1 MPEKKRLGFIDLAKA
16 IAFMMVVCGHTF
28 VPGSRLRA
36 IIYSFHMPLFFILA
50 GYTFR
55 TKSQKTAVVTSA
67 KRLLLPYALAY
78 TTVTVIPSVLIW
90 TQERRFAKLISLLKS
105 FVYTTG
111 DGHVI
116 ESTGAFWFLVA
127 LFFSRIIFNALLLV
141 LEKHDASTLVQGIVC
156 GAVATLS
163 YVLGGVFTIWL
174 PMALDI
180 ALMGVFFMWS
190 GYAMRQTGIV
200 ERKMNP
206 LLLIIPFAIWAGE
219 IATGLPGWNQ
229 PLSML
234 GRTYNA
240 FPLAVFGAICA
251 SFLLIKACHSIEA
264 VFGEQPDRS
273 IPKRILSSGEW
284 VGRMCMKLYLI
295 HCFDFYLSWDSI
307 GIPLL
312 GSTSLFAT
320 LARLSFDIL
329 VLLLF
334 SIL

>member
-55 TKSQKTAVVTSA
+55 TKSQKTAVVASA

-90 TQERRFAKLISLLKS
+90 TQEGRFAKLISLLKS

-111 DGHVI
+111 DGHDI

-163 YVLGGVFTIWL
+163 YVLGGVFTI
-174 PMALDI
+174 
-180 ALMGVFFMWS
+180 
-190 GYAMRQTGIV
+190 
-200 ERKMNP
+200 
-206 LLLIIPFAIWAGE
+206 
-219 IATGLPGWNQ
+219 
-229 PLSML
+229 
-234 GRTYNA
+234 
-240 FPLAVFGAICA
+240 
-251 SFLLIKACHSIEA
+251 
-264 VFGEQPDRS
+264 
-273 IPKRILSSGEW
+273 
-284 VGRMCMKLYLI
+284 
-295 HCFDFYLSWDSI
+295 
-307 GIPLL
+307 
-312 GSTSLFAT
+312 
-320 LARLSFDIL
+320 
-329 VLLLF
+329 
-334 SIL
+334 